1 MPSTST
7 TPVSAG
13 DAVEVVGHKVGES
26 ARHGTIVEVLGE
38 PGHVHYRVAWDDGR
52 ESVLY
57 PGSDV
62 RIARVAPKP
71 SSKAKA
77 KAKRG

>member
-1 MPSTST
+1 MTDAPTQ
-7 TPVSAG
+7 PADVG
-13 DAVEVVGHKVGES
+13 DLVEVVGHKVGES
-26 ARHGTIVEVLGE
+26 ARHGRIVEILGE

-62 RIARVAPKP
+62 HFTHVAATRKAETA
-71 SSKAKA
+71 SK
-77 KAKRG
+77 R